1 MVINSIVII
10 ILTNH
15 NHSKKKKKK
24 KIQRA
29 QLLSDESGD
38 GNSDAKEN
46 SVGGASG
53 ARVEGQTFHGCSLLW
68 GPQRLV

>member
-1 MVINSIVII
+1 MMINSLVII

-24 KIQRA
+24 KSRSTSSCQPRA
-29 QLLSDESGD
+29 AD

-53 ARVEGQTFHGCSLLW
+53 ARVDAQTFHGCSLLV
-68 GPQRLV
+68 GA